1 MDLFSLDGKIS
12 FVTGS
17 GSGIGQRLAIG
28 LAEAG
33 ASVGCFDL
41 PSSSGLEYTVNRIRQ
56 LGQAAI
62 ALRGNV
68 TRLSD
73 LSEAIDTI
81 EKELGPL
88 SIAVNCAGIT
98 IRHRQKR
105 CRLSNGSKC
114 SMSISRASFSRV
126 KQRRG

>member
-1 MDLFSLDGKIS
+1 MNLFSLDGKIS

-41 PSSSGLEYTVNRIRQ
+41 PSSRGLEYTVDRIRQ
-56 LGQAAI
+56 LGRSAI
-62 ALRGNV
+62 ALTGDV
-68 TRLSD
+68 TRFSD
-73 LSEAIDTI
+73 LNEAIDVV
-81 EKELGPL
+81 EKQLGPL
-88 SIAVNCAGIT
+88 LSPSTPPVSP
-98 IRHRQKR
+98 IRHPLRT
-105 CRLSNGSKC
+105 CRLLNGSEC
-114 SMSISRASFSRV
+114 STSISRASFSHV